1 MIGPRSFRE
10 DMPKE
15 WGKEWNAKAKE
26 VDERQTAAELPRH
39 NEVAIARQL
48 IIQLWRQVCFLE
60 DFFLSGLL
68 LTMLIQQDG
77 SNPTMLHEQNIKT
90 YPTLNIAQCP
100 SLMAKMGI
108 NAGAAVEIWNPRTK
122 VWAVE
127 DVDHSMPIK
136 GIPQL
141 LVCFLGVVDCPG
153 FTHLIGEDNN
163 EGPVNTLKRR
173 FDCMG
178 DSHLDP
184 VLRHY
189 EDWKT
194 LLMSGSQHSAQA
206 GNAASAMVP
215 SPLTSFP
222 PSPVFSDF
230 GLLPPDVQAEIEMS
244 NISPPTSGSD
254 EPQSYGTL
262 FDLDA
267 LWKQGYAHVP
277 DNKTWPDGMYARN
290 MAWGFTEMRKS
301 RQDVEARFHSIFPR
315 AKWVKATYY
324 RQLDAFIGSTVKEID
339 QCRNL
344 GRSPTGLWT
353 TWRGNS
359 SGWAKVMEGR
369 KAKASGRK

>member
-1 MIGPRSFRE
+1 
-10 DMPKE
+10 
-15 WGKEWNAKAKE
+15 
-26 VDERQTAAELPRH
+26 
-39 NEVAIARQL
+39 
-48 IIQLWRQVCFLE
+48 
-60 DFFLSGLL
+60 
-68 LTMLIQQDG
+68 MLR
-77 SNPTMLHEQNIKT
+77 EQNIKT

-141 LVCFLGVVDCPG
+141 LVRFLGVVDCPG
-153 FTHLIGEDNN
+153 FTHLIGEDND
-163 EGPVNTLKRR
+163 EGPVNTLKRC
-173 FDCMG
+173 FDCVG
-178 DSHLDP
+178 DSHLEP
-184 VLRHY
+184 VLHHY
-189 EDWKT
+189 EDLTWQT
-194 LLMSGSQHSAQA
+194 LLTTSGSQHSTQA
-206 GNAASAMVP
+206 SNTASAMMP

-222 PSPVFSDF
+222 PSPVFSNF
-230 GLLPPDVQAEIEMS
+230 SLLPDVEMS
-244 NISPPTSGSD
+244 DISPPTSGSD

-267 LWKQGYAHVP
+267 LWKQGCVHVP
-277 DNKTWPDGMYARN
+277 DNKTWPDGMYARD

-301 RQDVEARFHSIFPR
+301 HQDVEARFRSVFPG

-353 TWRGNS
+353 TW
-359 SGWAKVMEGR
+359 
-369 KAKASGRK
+369 